1 MATDNTIQS
10 FIQRFDSCPVEDG
23 EFTFEFRSWLSTL
36 VDSLNSAME
45 QIESRFL
52 DWGVNAA
59 ATIALTVNTGVIAT
73 GAAPVLTLPAV
84 ALVGDTIQVCGG
96 GVGNWVLQ
104 PNAGQTI
111 KVSSGS
117 ASTSITATSVYDA
130 ATVVCI
136 IENTTWAVTAS
147 QTAGFTIT

>member
-52 DWGVNAA
+52 DWAINAGSA
-59 ATIALTVNTGVIAT
+59 IALTVNTGTVVTGSAT
-73 GAAPVLTLPAV
+73 LTLPAV

-96 GVGNWVLQ
+96 GVSNWVLK
-104 PNAGQTI
+104 PNTGQTI

-130 ATVVCI
+130 VTVVCI